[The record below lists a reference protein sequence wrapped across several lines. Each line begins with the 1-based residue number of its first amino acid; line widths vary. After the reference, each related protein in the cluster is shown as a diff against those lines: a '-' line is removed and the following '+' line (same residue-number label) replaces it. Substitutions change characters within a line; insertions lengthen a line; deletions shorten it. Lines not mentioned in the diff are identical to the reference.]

1 MGVVLIVRLITSMCK
16 SGTYSAS
23 LAIFSHMV
31 ALFLSSATFNS
42 WIWIEFLEKY
52 RGEVHSGSAPD
63 LVCIFSI
70 YNHRSRFNTVDSQI
84 LSLSS

>member
-1 MGVVLIVRLITSMCK
+1 MGIVFDSAINNSMCK

-23 LAIFSHMV
+23 LAIFSHML

-52 RGEVHSGSAPD
+52 REVHSDSAPD

-70 YNHRSRFNTVDSQI
+70 YDSI
-84 LSLSS
+84 LSTVKF

>member
-1 MGVVLIVRLITSMCK
+1 MGWVSCMILRLITSMCK

-70 YNHRSRFNTVDSQI
+70 YDSI
-84 LSLSS
+84 LSTVKF